1 MFTFKFNHMVN
12 QLSLTFSALTDP
24 TRRTML
30 ERLCERPLTVG
41 ELSAPLKI
49 SKPAVSKHLRTL
61 ERAGL
66 IRRMVNG
73 RTHTIALAGGPL
85 GEAADWLET
94 YRRFWDDRLDALTD
108 FLESEGADEEK

>member
-1 MFTFKFNHMVN
+1 MVN
-12 QLSLTFSALTDP
+12 QLSLTFGALTDP
-24 TRRTML
+24 TRRVML
-30 ERLCERPLTVG
+30 QRLCERPLTVG
-41 ELSAPLKI
+41 ELSAPLRI

-66 IRRMVNG
+66 IQREVTG

-85 GEAADWLET
+85 GEAADWLES

-108 FLESEGADEEK
+108 FLESDSPAEEERT